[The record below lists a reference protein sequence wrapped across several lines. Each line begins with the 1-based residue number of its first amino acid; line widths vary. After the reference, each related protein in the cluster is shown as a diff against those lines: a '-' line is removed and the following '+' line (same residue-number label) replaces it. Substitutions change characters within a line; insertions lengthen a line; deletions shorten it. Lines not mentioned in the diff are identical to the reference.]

1 MYFESQTFEFIGD
14 KNLNIYVAIEQ
25 KDGSIKE
32 EAFRYKRKKMP
43 SLRIFG
49 FKNRRFY
56 LFQ

>member
-32 EAFRYKRKKMP
+32 KAFRYKRK
-43 SLRIFG
+43 
-49 FKNRRFY
+49 
-56 LFQ
+56 